1 MSPNDEAQQ
10 PEMFIGGAWIGA
22 RTRESLA
29 VVNPATLKEL
39 ARVPIASAGA
49 GHFWRPTLLAEVPD
63 SALAMKEEPFG
74 PIAIANPFDTL
85 EGAVRQA
92 NRLPYGLAAYAFT
105 TSMQRSIAIS
115 DALECGVVG
124 VNNLTVSIAEA
135 PFGGVKESGYGS
147 EAGQEGLEAFLNP
160 KFISEV

>member
-1 MSPNDEAQQ
+1 
-10 PEMFIGGAWIGA
+10 
-22 RTRESLA
+22 
-29 VVNPATLKEL
+29 
-39 ARVPIASAGA
+39 VPG
-49 GHFWRPTLLAEVPD
+49 

-85 EGAVRQA
+85 DDAIEEA

-105 TSMQRSIAIS
+105 TSMQRSIAIG
-115 DALECGVVG
+115 DGLECGVVG
-124 VNNLTVSIAEA
+124 INNLTVSIAEA

-147 EAGQEGLEAFLNP
+147 EAGQEGLEAFLHT